1 MPLPVTKFDG
11 ILGMG
16 FQQAS
21 LAKLPPVFYR
31 MVQEGR
37 VDKPEFSFYLRKLVW
52 SGEMT
57 FLKSSYFVLTFSQ
70 YEQHDE
76 S

>member
-1 MPLPVTKFDG
+1 MPFGIVYSEAMPLPVTKFDG

-37 VDKPEFSFYLRKLVW
+37 VDKPEFSFYLSKLVW
-52 SGEMT
+52 FGEI
-57 FLKSSYFVLTFSQ
+57 LTF
-70 YEQHDE
+70 
-76 S
+76 